1 MEKKN
6 NKMLGVLIT
15 LLGGI
20 FWGFSGTCG
29 QFLMQN
35 CEMDTSFL
43 VSARLLVA
51 GVILVVYGFIRD
63 SRDMLAVWKT
73 PKKVVQLLLFAVFG
87 LAFCQYTYLEAI
99 RHTNAGTATVLQ
111 YTAPVMI
118 MIYTCIVT
126 RKWPGK
132 IKVLC
137 VILALGGTFI
147 IATHGNPTTLAI
159 TPAGL
164 IWGLV
169 SAVAMAAYS
178 LLPVELTKRHSGIT
192 VSAWA
197 MLIAG
202 VVFLVATQSWNK
214 APVLD
219 MRGIFALASMCL
231 FGTVFAYTMYL
242 VGVKMVGAV
251 QASMLASIEPVAA
264 TLFSV
269 VWLKTPFVW
278 VDIFGFACIFVTVF
292 LLAKREK
299 A

>member
-1 MEKKN
+1 MEKKSN
-6 NKMLGVLIT
+6 YMLGVLLT

-35 CEMDTSFL
+35 CKMDTSFL
-43 VSARLLVA
+43 VSVRLLVA
-51 GVILVVYGFIRD
+51 GIILVVYGFIRD
-63 SRDMLAVWKT
+63 ARDMLGVWRT
-73 PKKVVQLLLFAVFG
+73 PNKIVRLFLFAIFG

-118 MIYTCIVT
+118 MVYTCTLARRRPRGIE
-126 RKWPGK
+126 
-132 IKVLC
+132 VLC
-137 VILALGGTFI
+137 VVLALSGTFI
-147 IATHGNPTTLAI
+147 IATHGNPGSMAI

-164 IWGLV
+164 VWGLV

-178 LLPVELTKRHSGIT
+178 LLPVELTKQHSGIT

-202 VVFLVATQSWNK
+202 IVFLVATQSWNK

-219 MRGIFALASMCL
+219 ASGIFALGGMCV

-242 VGVKMVGAV
+242 CGVKMVGAM
-251 QASMLASIEPVAA
+251 QASMLASIEPVSA
-264 TLFSV
+264 TLFSLL
-269 VWLKTPFVW
+269 WLKTPFMW
-278 VDIFGFACIFVTVF
+278 VDIIGFACIFVTVF
-292 LLAKREK
+292 LLAKK
-299 A
+299 KD

>member
-6 NKMLGVLIT
+6 NYALGVLLT

-35 CEMDTSFL
+35 CKMDTSFL
-43 VSARLLVA
+43 VSVRLLVA
-51 GVILVVYGFIRD
+51 GVILVVYGFILD
-63 SRDMLAVWKT
+63 TRDMLGVWKT
-73 PKKVVQLLLFAVFG
+73 PNKIVRLLVFAIFG
-87 LAFCQYTYLEAI
+87 LAFCQFTYLEAI

-118 MIYTCIVT
+118 MVYTCT
-126 RKWPGK
+126 LARRRPSK
-132 IKVLC
+132 IEVLC
-137 VILALGGTFI
+137 VILALAGTFV
-147 IATHGNPTTLAI
+147 IATHGNPSAMAI

-164 IWGLV
+164 VWGLV

-178 LLPVELTKRHSGIT
+178 LLPVELTKHHSGIT

-202 VVFLVATQSWNK
+202 IVFLLAAQSWNK

-219 MRGIFALASMCL
+219 ASGIFALGGMCL
-231 FGTVFAYTMYL
+231 FGTVLAYTMYL
-242 VGVKMVGAV
+242 CGVQRVGAM
-251 QASMLASIEPVAA
+251 QASMLASIEPVSA
-264 TLFSV
+264 TLFSLL
-269 VWLKTPFVW
+269 WLKTPFMW
-278 VDIFGFACIFVTVF
+278 VDIIGFACIFGTVF
-292 LLAKREK
+292 LLAKKKE
-299 A
+299 

>member
-6 NKMLGVLIT
+6 NYALGVLLT

-35 CEMDTSFL
+35 CKMDTSFL
-43 VSARLLVA
+43 VSVRLLVA
-51 GVILVVYGFIRD
+51 GIILVVYGFIRD
-63 SRDMLAVWKT
+63 ARDMVGVWQT
-73 PKKVVQLLLFAVFG
+73 PKKIVHLLLFAIFG
-87 LAFCQYTYLEAI
+87 IAFCQYTYLEAI

-118 MIYTCIVT
+118 MVYTCVVSRRMP
-126 RKWPGK
+126 RKTE
-132 IKVLC
+132 VLC
-137 VILALGGTFI
+137 VILALVGTFI
-147 IATHGNPTTLAI
+147 IATHGNPSTMAI

-164 IWGLV
+164 VWGII

-197 MLIAG
+197 MLVAG
-202 VVFLVATQSWNK
+202 VVFLLATQSWTR

-219 MRGIFALASMCL
+219 AGGIFALGGMCL

-242 VGVKMVGAV
+242 CGVQRVGAM
-251 QASMLASIEPVAA
+251 QASMLASVEPVSA
-264 TLFSV
+264 TLFSLL
-269 VWLKTPFVW
+269 WLKTPFMW
-278 VDIFGFACIFVTVF
+278 VDIIGFACIFVTVF
-292 LLAKREK
+292 LLAKKKE
-299 A
+299 

>member
-6 NKMLGVLIT
+6 NYMLGVVLT

-35 CEMDTSFL
+35 CKMDTGFL
-43 VSARLLVA
+43 VSVRLLVA
-51 GVILVVYGFIRD
+51 GMILVVYGFIRD
-63 SRDMLAVWKT
+63 ARDMLAVWKS
-73 PKKVVQLLLFAVFG
+73 PKSVVRLLVFALFG

-118 MIYTCIVT
+118 MVYTCT
-126 RKWPGK
+126 LARRRPSK
-132 IKVLC
+132 IEVLC
-137 VILALGGTFI
+137 VVLALAGTFI
-147 IATHGNPTTLAI
+147 IATHGNLSTMAI

-164 IWGLV
+164 AWGLI

-178 LLPVELTKRHSGIT
+178 LLPVELTKQHSGIT

-202 VVFLVATQSWNK
+202 IVFLVATQSWNK

-219 MRGIFALASMCL
+219 ISGIFALAGMCV
-231 FGTVFAYTMYL
+231 FGTVLAYTMYL
-242 VGVKMVGAV
+242 CGVQRVGAM
-251 QASMLASIEPVAA
+251 QASMLASIEPVSA
-264 TLFSV
+264 TLFSLF
-269 VWLKTPFVW
+269 WLKTPFMW
-278 VDIFGFACIFVTVF
+278 VDIIGFVCIFVTVF
-292 LLAKREK
+292 LLAKK
-299 A
+299 KD